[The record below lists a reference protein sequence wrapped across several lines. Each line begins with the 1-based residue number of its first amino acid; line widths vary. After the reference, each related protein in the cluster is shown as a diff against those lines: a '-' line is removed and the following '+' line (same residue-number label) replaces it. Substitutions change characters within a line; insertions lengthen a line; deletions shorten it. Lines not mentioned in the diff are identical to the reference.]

1 MRDPPTAV
9 FCASDQLA
17 MGFIAE
23 LSRHGLMVPA
33 DVSVMDF
40 DNIDLAE
47 QVIPP
52 LTSIRQDRLGIGETA
67 ARMLVA
73 QIIATH
79 GDALEEAAVLPVSLI
94 MRESSAPP
102 Y

>member
-23 LSRHGLMVPA
+23 FSRHGLMVPA